1 MTAECEETPWANASC
16 RLFEIREP
24 SHKVDRP
31 LISGNALM
39 ISLAEL
45 QRRID
50 SGELTPQAAIAQS
63 LEAISA
69 RDKAIGA
76 FVRHDPNARAAASG
90 PLRGIAV
97 GIKDIIDTAD
107 FPTEMGSK
115 IYRGWQ
121 PRADASVVMALKAAG
136 ATIIGKTTTTAFA
149 SSDPT
154 ATLNPHNHAHTPGGS
169 SSGSAAAV
177 GAGMIPLA
185 LGTQTGGSVIRPGS
199 FCGAAAIKPSYR
211 LLPTIGIK
219 CYSWTL
225 DTAGL
230 FAAGVEDLA
239 RGLAAITGR
248 AELLPQGAMAKPRIG
263 VVTQDFGGTP
273 EASGAEAL
281 RVAVAAV
288 ERAGASVR
296 ALKLPEIVAKAWQLH
311 PVVQEFEAHQAFA
324 WEYNVRYDAMEPNLR
339 GRLDASKGIA
349 PAAYDEAIGVA
360 RKARAALADIFG
372 EVDVLV
378 TFSAP
383 GAAPKGLDST
393 GDAKFNRLWTLM
405 GVPCVNVPAIIAEGG
420 LPVGVQVIAGF
431 GDDARALA
439 AAAFV
444 EAALRR

>member
-1 MTAECEETPWANASC
+1 
-16 RLFEIREP
+16 
-24 SHKVDRP
+24 
-31 LISGNALM
+31 M

-50 SGELTPQAAIAQS
+50 SGKVSPQAAIAQS
-63 LEAISA
+63 CEAIGVQ
-69 RDKAIGA
+69 DKAIGA
-76 FVRHDPNARAAASG
+76 FVRHDGAARAANSG

-97 GIKDIIDTAD
+97 GIKDIIDTTD

-121 PRADASVVMALKAAG
+121 PKADASIVMALKAAG

-154 ATLNPHNHAHTPGGS
+154 ATLNPHNHGHTPGGS

-177 GAGMIPLA
+177 GGGMIPLA
-185 LGTQTGGSVIRPGS
+185 VGTQTGGSVIRPAS

-211 LLPTIGIK
+211 LLPMIGIK

-239 RGLAAITGR
+239 HALSAITGR
-248 AELLPQGAMAKPRIG
+248 SELLSPGATAKPRIG
-263 VVTQDFGGTP
+263 LVTQEFAGAP
-273 EASGAEAL
+273 EATGGEAL
-281 RVAVAAV
+281 RIAVAAA

-296 ALKLPEIVAKAWQLH
+296 ALKLPEIVAKAWLLH

-324 WEYNVRYDAMEPNLR
+324 WEYNVQYAAMEPNLR
-339 GRLDASKGIA
+339 GRLDASKGTT
-349 PAAYDEAIGVA
+349 PEAYDEAVEVA
-360 RKARAALADIFG
+360 RKARQALADMFG
-372 EVDVLV
+372 DVDVLL

-393 GDAKFNRLWTLM
+393 GDARFNRLWTLM
-405 GVPCVNVPAIIAEGG
+405 GVPCVNVPTYVAEGG
-420 LPVGVQVIAGF
+420 LPVGVQVIAPF

-439 AAAFV
+439 AARFI
-444 EAALRR
+444 EAALKPS